1 MIYLTGDTHIPL
13 DVSKLNAK
21 NFPEQKNLTRQ
32 DYVIVLG
39 DFGLLWHKNKT
50 YKYWLDILSKKN
62 FTLLWLD
69 GNHENH
75 EWINSLPVTEW
86 NGGRVH
92 QIAPNIIHLMRGEVL
107 CIDHKS
113 IFVCGGAKSMD
124 TEHRNQGVD
133 WWPNEMLSYQ
143 DIHNATVNL
152 EKVHNKVDYILTHNC
167 PGNIAK
173 IMFNVPLH
181 NDTTMAIFD
190 IIMQDTNFKKWY
202 FGHWHKDIDY
212 ANFSCLYNRIIK
224 LGD

>member
-21 NFPEQKNLTRQ
+21 NFPEQKNLTCQ

-92 QIAPNIIHLMRGEVL
+92 QIAPNIIHLMRGEVFR
-107 CIDHKS
+107 IDHKS

-124 TEHRNQGVD
+124 AEYRNQGVD

-167 PGNIAK
+167 PGSIAK

-212 ANFSCLYNRIIK
+212 VNFSCLYNRIIK